1 MMEYENY
8 DFNEEEDIPYVEL
21 ELDIGDT
28 FQLYQSVSFHLKNWP
43 GGHPDEQER
52 LVALKDF
59 LYRLVLEY
67 KFRLPDEDT

>member
-43 GGHPDEQER
+43 GGHAEEQEPF
-52 LVALKDF
+52 VPLKAF
-59 LYRLVLEY
+59 
-67 KFRLPDEDT
+67 